1 MLPIFL
7 CIFLCFGVPATASA
21 TALEDA
27 IAQYRAENYEEA
39 LEILQ
44 TIPESGQHGSV
55 AAFYL
60 GLTYKQ
66 TGELRKAAT
75 FLERSLRLTP
85 RVNDAYTELTDVL
98 LALGD
103 TEKAARIL
111 DEAEGAGIRS
121 GALMFLR
128 GIVLARQGNTN
139 DARQAFAEAK
149 AMDPRLGPRADMQQA
164 MLDVAEHRYTSARQT
179 LQAIANVSPGTELAE
194 FARQYDTALANL
206 VARHKAWRFTAGL
219 QYQYDDNVILKPS
232 DDIPGGISSRES
244 DSAAVLS
251 LRTEYAPLLEG
262 PWTFLGQLS
271 ATAVRHEHIES
282 HDFTNAGITLIPG
295 RRFGAGSQL
304 TLPVTM
310 THTWLDGQR
319 YSLTVGVRPTLL
331 TTLAPGHLLQAAIG
345 VTRREMVEAA
355 LLDDENRDGVV
366 GLAGLTYLK
375 PLAGGAGLF
384 SLGYELSRDET
395 RGVNW
400 RNTGH
405 RPFVSILYPLTDAVS
420 VLASL
425 DAQFQNFDGT
435 HTVFDTH
442 RRDETYTGSIGL
454 IWRPWD
460 WGKFS
465 LQYTHVEADSTIAIY
480 EYTRNLYT
488 LGFEATF

>member
-128 GIVLARQGNTN
+128 GLVLARQGKAEG
-139 DARQAFAEAK
+139 ARHAFAGAK
-149 AMDPRLGPRADMQQA
+149 AMDPRLAPRADLQLA
-164 MLDVAEHRYTSARQT
+164 MLDVSERRYSSARQT
-179 LQAIANVSPGTELAE
+179 LQAITNIAPDTEIAE

-206 VARHKAWRFTAGL
+206 MSSHKTWRYTAGL
-219 QYQYDDNVILKPS
+219 QYQYDDNVILKPT
-232 DDIPGGISSRES
+232 DDVPGGISSRQS
-244 DSAAVLS
+244 DSAMVGT
-251 LRTEYAPLLEG
+251 LRAEFSPLIEG
-262 PWTFLGQLS
+262 PWSFLGQLT
-271 ATAVRHEHIES
+271 ATGVWHETINS
-282 HDFTNAGITLIPG
+282 RDLTSLSLSLIPG
-295 RRFGAGSQL
+295 RSLSSATL
-304 TLPVTM
+304 VTLPVTA
-310 THTWLDGQR
+310 THAWLDGQR
-319 YSLTVGVRPTLL
+319 YSITLGVRPTLL
-331 TTLAPGHLLQAAIG
+331 TTLVPGHLLQAAIG
-345 VTRREMVEAA
+345 INRRDLIEAP
-355 LLDDENRDGVV
+355 LMDDENRDGVL
-366 GLAGLTYLK
+366 GTAALAYLK
-375 PLAGGAGLF
+375 PLDRGGLF
-384 SLGYELSRDET
+384 TLGLELSRDET

-400 RNTGH
+400 RNTGY
-405 RPFVSILYPLTDAVS
+405 RPYLSLLYPLTQELSA
-420 VLASL
+420 LASG
-425 DAQFQNFDGT
+425 DAFLQDYDGE
-435 HTVFDTH
+435 HTVFEKH
-442 RRDETYTGSIGL
+442 RRDEIYTGSLGL

>member
-1 MLPIFL
+1 MAQIEIRVKKALRRSLAMLPIFL

-128 GIVLARQGNTN
+128 GIMLARQGNTD
-139 DARQAFAEAK
+139 DARQAFAGAK

-206 VARHKAWRFTAGL
+206 VARYKAWRFTAGL
-219 QYQYDDNVILKPS
+219 QYQYDDNVILKPT
-232 DDIPGGISSRES
+232 DDVPGGISSRQS
-244 DSAAVLS
+244 DSAMVGT
-251 LRTEYAPLLEG
+251 LRAEFSPLIEG
-262 PWTFLGQLS
+262 PWSFLGQLT
-271 ATAVRHEHIES
+271 ATGVWHETINS
-282 HDFTNAGITLIPG
+282 RDLTSLSLSLIPG
-295 RRFGAGSQL
+295 RSLSSATL
-304 TLPVTM
+304 VTLPVTA
-310 THTWLDGQR
+310 THAWLDGQR
-319 YSLTVGVRPTLL
+319 YSITLGVRPTLL
-331 TTLAPGHLLQAAIG
+331 TTLVPGHLLQAAIG
-345 VTRREMVEAA
+345 INRRDLIEAPPHGRREPG
-355 LLDDENRDGVV
+355 R
-366 GLAGLTYLK
+366 
-375 PLAGGAGLF
+375 GAWHCGPRLPQAPGPRR
-384 SLGYELSRDET
+384 SL
-395 RGVNW
+395 
-400 RNTGH
+400 H
-405 RPFVSILYPLTDAVS
+405 PRP
-420 VLASL
+420 
-425 DAQFQNFDGT
+425 
-435 HTVFDTH
+435 
-442 RRDETYTGSIGL
+442 
-454 IWRPWD
+454 
-460 WGKFS
+460 
-465 LQYTHVEADSTIAIY
+465 
-480 EYTRNLYT
+480 
-488 LGFEATF
+488 